1 MLSHCSLGAGQR
13 LGIRDGRERPAEAW
27 GEEPVLTW
35 NWSFLPG
42 WLLAMLSYYSRH
54 PASRHD
60 FSIAGQKTE
69 CFTITQSRI
78 TSMSGLVRAM
88 ELSFPRQ
95 T

>member
-1 MLSHCSLGAGQR
+1 MLSHCSLGAEQR
-13 LGIRDGRERPAEAW
+13 LGIRDGRERPEEAW
-27 GEEPVLTW
+27 REESELSW
-35 NWSFLPG
+35 NWVFLPG
-42 WLLAMLSYYSRH
+42 RLPATTADTQQADMTLASQARSLR
-54 PASRHD
+54 
-60 FSIAGQKTE
+60 

>member
-60 FSIAGQKTE
+60 FSIAGQKPE
-69 CFTITQSRI
+69 SVLQSP
-78 TSMSGLVRAM
+78 SPGLPACQGLL
-88 ELSFPRQ
+88 EPWS
-95 T
+95 